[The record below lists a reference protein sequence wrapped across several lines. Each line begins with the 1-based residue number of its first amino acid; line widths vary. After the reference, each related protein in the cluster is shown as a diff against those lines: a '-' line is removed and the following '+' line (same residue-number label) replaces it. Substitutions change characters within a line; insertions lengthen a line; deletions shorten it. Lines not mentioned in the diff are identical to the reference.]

1 MNKFVI
7 LATYRDLIEAE
18 IVKGHLES
26 EGIQCVLE
34 DNNTVAANPLYSNAI
49 GGVKLKVWPEDYDKA
64 LSIIGQSKD
73 TTTGDADALS
83 GQLSAP
89 VKSSKGILIFVATIL
104 IAVAFLYLIYIKVM
118 KSI

>member
-64 LSIIGQSKD
+64 LSIIGPVKD
-73 TTTGDADALS
+73 RTANEADDLS
-83 GQLSAP
+83 EQLTAP
-89 VKSSKGILIFVATIL
+89 VKSSKGILIFALSVIVPAL
-104 IAVAFLYLIYIKVM
+104 LLYVLYIKIM
-118 KSI
+118 KTV